1 VTRGQG
7 HMTRFLTGHGTQV
20 TGHGV
25 NMQII
30 DLSLP
35 IDDTLEE
42 THAAK
47 IDRIS
52 HAEGVDHFNWVVM
65 KNRPGGLERFEKG
78 ERVATPEEI
87 PDGEML
93 SLEIVHSSV
102 HMGTHVDAPFHYG
115 SQCAGKPAKKI
126 EDVPLE
132 WCIGNGVVLD
142 FTHLKYP
149 DVIGKK
155 DILQALKK
163 IDYKIQPMDIV
174 LIYTG
179 GDKLLGT
186 PEYVEKYVGLLPEA
200 VDYLLDQGVK
210 MMGIDTIG
218 LDRPCF
224 EMFKEF
230 LSTKDKSKIWP
241 AHFLGRRR
249 EFCHMERLGNLGA
262 IPKPFG
268 FTVSC
273 LPVKVKNAGAGWA
286 RVVAMINE

>member
-1 VTRGQG
+1 
-7 HMTRFLTGHGTQV
+7 
-20 TGHGV
+20 
-25 NMQII
+25 MQII

-42 THAAK
+42 THDAT
-47 IDRIS
+47 IDRIT
-52 HAEGVDHFNWVVM
+52 HAEGVEHFNWVVM
-65 KNRPGGLERFEKG
+65 NKQPGGKERFEKG
-78 ERVATPEEI
+78 ERVATAEEI

-115 SQCAGKPAKKI
+115 STCEGKPAKQVMDI
-126 EDVPLE
+126 PLE
-132 WCIGNGVVLD
+132 WCYGDGVLLD
-142 FTHLKYP
+142 FTHMKYP
-149 DVIGKK
+149 EVIEQKHVEEA
-155 DILQALKK
+155 LQK
-163 IDYKIQPMDIV
+163 INYKIKPLDIV

-179 GDKLLGT
+179 GDQFLGT
-186 PEYVEKYVGLLPEA
+186 PDYINKYVGMMPDA
-200 VDYLLDQGVK
+200 VEYLLDQGVK

-230 LSTKDKSKIWP
+230 LETKDKSKIWP
-241 AHFLGRRR
+241 SHFLGRRR

-268 FTVSC
+268 FKVSC
-273 LPVKVKNAGAGWA
+273 LPVKVRNAGAGWA
-286 RVVAMINE
+286 RVVAVIDE